1 MYCLP
6 RARRGFSLIELIV
19 SAVVLA
25 MLAGA
30 TAVSIS
36 RSIRSRD
43 DTAARREAFARAEQA
58 ASRIAMDVATV
69 VRDSDLY
76 FTRMLISDSGDASEF
91 SADEMLL
98 LSRSL
103 RPVRGQ
109 RDPADPY
116 EAGTREV
123 QWRVEAAVSRPLPD
137 GVLRD
142 PGLTL
147 WRRVDPTPDTAL
159 DAGGVASPIAD
170 GVLSLSIEAAEV
182 TNESETWY
190 TSWDSDY
197 DGIPHAVRIV
207 VTAVSDLDPRKTATV
222 RRVIAIDRVA
232 SPIASPV
239 EEPSGTGSTGTDT
252 SGETGG
258 TGTGTNGAGTGGT
271 GGGGTGGGGTGGGG
285 TGGGGTGGGGAP
297 VGGGGAG
304 GGAGGVGAGGT
315 PR

>member
-1 MYCLP
+1 MTRRWS
-6 RARRGFSLIELIV
+6 RARGGFSLIELIV

-30 TAVSIS
+30 TAISIS

-58 ASRIAMDVATV
+58 TSRIAMDVASV

-76 FTRMLISDSGDASEF
+76 FTRLLISDSGDSVEF

-137 GVLRD
+137 GVARD

-147 WRRVDPTPDTAL
+147 WRRVDPTPDGAL

-182 TNESETWY
+182 TSEGETWFA
-190 TSWDSDY
+190 SWDSDY

-207 VTAVSDLDPRKTATV
+207 VTAASDLDPRKTATV
-222 RRVIAIDRVA
+222 RRVVAIDRLTP
-232 SPIASPV
+232 PIASPV
-239 EEPSGTGSTGTDT
+239 EEPSETEGTG
-252 SGETGG
+252 TGG
-258 TGTGTNGAGTGGT
+258 TGTGGTGTGGTGT
-271 GGGGTGGGGTGGGG
+271 GGGGTGGGGTGGGA
-285 TGGGGTGGGGAP
+285 GGGGT
-297 VGGGGAG
+297 
-304 GGAGGVGAGGT
+304 